1 MIRKPIGSPL
11 KYRSRLQNTRQKD
24 AHSIHCMRSE
34 KIYTGIHGMLC
45 SFTFHLPLH
54 LNYRINPER
63 PTVKDWSRT
72 QDQDFAGISSPVSS
86 TIKWKRKKQ

>member
-1 MIRKPIGSPL
+1 MQTYYFSPETQVSPIEH
-11 KYRSRLQNTRQKD
+11 KRKD
-24 AHSIHCMRSE
+24 AHIIHCMRSE
-34 KIYTGIHGMLC
+34 KIYTDIHGMLC

-72 QDQDFAGISSPVSS
+72 QD
-86 TIKWKRKKQ
+86 